1 MHNPDELLHPALD
14 PYNHGMLRVSALHSI
29 YYEQCGN
36 PDGIPVVVL
45 HGGPGSGCTSMQ
57 RRFFDPAAYRIILF
71 DQRGCKR
78 SQPLGCIDENTTQLL
93 IQDIEALRK
102 HLGIPKWMVFGGSWG
117 STLALAY
124 AQAYP
129 APITE
134 LVLRG
139 IFLCRP
145 QELDWFFYQVR
156 HFFPDAWD
164 KFAGFL
170 PEEERKSILLG
181 YRKRIF
187 SDDKPTAL
195 IAATNWSNFEADI
208 MSLIP
213 TVPGAATPS
222 PEDESIV
229 GRARV
234 QLHYLSNNGFIDG
247 QKILDHIDV
256 IRQIPT
262 KIIQGRYDMVCPP
275 HTAYELHKAWPE
287 AEFIMIPDAG
297 HSAMEPG
304 IISALMNAVKS
315 FHRQ

>member
-14 PYNHGMLRVSALHSI
+14 PYNHGMLQASSLHSI

-36 PDGIPVVVL
+36 PDGKPVVVL
-45 HGGPGSGCTSMQ
+45 HGGPGSGCTPMQ

-78 SQPLGCIDENTTQLL
+78 SQPLGCSDENTTQFL

-102 HLGIPKWMVFGGSWG
+102 HLGISKWMVFGGSWG

-129 APITE
+129 DPITE

-145 QELDWFFYQVR
+145 QELDWFFYQVK

-164 KFAGFL
+164 KFASFL
-170 PEEERKSILLG
+170 PDEERKNILSG

-187 SDDKPTAL
+187 SDDKTTAL

-213 TVPGAATPS
+213 TAPGTAIPTPDDEAT
-222 PEDESIV
+222 I

-247 QKILDHIDV
+247 QEILNHIDV

-275 HTAYELHKAWPE
+275 YTAYELHKAWPE
-287 AEFIMIPDAG
+287 AEFTMVPDAG

-304 IISALMNAVKS
+304 IISALMSAVKS

>member
-14 PYNHGMLRVSALHSI
+14 PYNHGMLQVSSLHSI

-36 PDGIPVVVL
+36 PDGRPVVVL
-45 HGGPGSGCTSMQ
+45 HGGPGSGCTPMQ

-78 SQPLGCIDENTTQLL
+78 SQPLGCSDENTTQLL

-129 APITE
+129 DPITE

-170 PEEERKSILLG
+170 PDEERKDILSG

-187 SDDKPTAL
+187 SDDKTTAL

-213 TVPGAATPS
+213 TAPGTAIPS
-222 PEDESIV
+222 PEDEATI

-256 IRQIPT
+256 IRQVPT

-275 HTAYELHKAWPE
+275 YTAYELHKAWPE
-287 AEFIMIPDAG
+287 AEFTMIPDAG

-304 IISALMNAVKS
+304 IISALMSAVKS